1 MTKRVYKTAQGQ
13 LIDIGAIILQNE
25 TVRAVGNMNVNARGD
40 LLDGNNR
47 VIDQK
52 NQQVSRQHKKLSQ
65 ASSGTVST
73 QPLHT
78 STVAARQS
86 RAAAQAPVA
95 PEPMLEPDQIAEL
108 VAIELEAGEPPPVL
122 TGLASAIAKSQ
133 QEKSKTSNTKTKSN
147 PGENPNDNQSSL

>member
-40 LLDGNNR
+40 LLDANNR

-52 NQQVSRQHKKLSQ
+52 NQQVSRQHRKLSQ
-65 ASSGTVST
+65 ASTGTVST

-78 STVAARQS
+78 STVSARQS
-86 RAAAQAPVA
+86 RAVAPV
-95 PEPMLEPDQIAEL
+95 PELEPDQIAEL
-108 VAIELEAGEPPPVL
+108 VAIELEAGEPPPAL
-122 TGLASAIAKSQ
+122 TGLASAIA
-133 QEKSKTSNTKTKSN
+133 KSKTSNTKTKSN
-147 PGENPNDNQSSL
+147 PGENPDDNQSSL

>member
-40 LLDGNNR
+40 LLGGNNQ

-52 NQQVSRQHKKLSQ
+52 NQQVSRQHRKLSQ
-65 ASSGTVST
+65 ASTGTVST

-78 STVAARQS
+78 STVSARQS
-86 RAAAQAPVA
+86 RAVAPV
-95 PEPMLEPDQIAEL
+95 PELEPDQIAEL

-122 TGLASAIAKSQ
+122 TGLASAIAKS
-133 QEKSKTSNTKTKSN
+133 KASNTKPKSN
-147 PGENPNDNQSSL
+147 PGENIE

>member
-40 LLDGNNR
+40 LLGGNNQ

-52 NQQVSRQHKKLSQ
+52 NQQVSRQHRKQ
-65 ASSGTVST
+65 ASTGTVST

-78 STVAARQS
+78 STVSARQS
-86 RAAAQAPVA
+86 RAVAPV
-95 PEPMLEPDQIAEL
+95 PELEPDQIAEL
-108 VAIELEAGEPPPVL
+108 VAIELEAGEPPPAL
-122 TGLASAIAKSQ
+122 TGLASAIA
-133 QEKSKTSNTKTKSN
+133 KSKTSNTKTKSN